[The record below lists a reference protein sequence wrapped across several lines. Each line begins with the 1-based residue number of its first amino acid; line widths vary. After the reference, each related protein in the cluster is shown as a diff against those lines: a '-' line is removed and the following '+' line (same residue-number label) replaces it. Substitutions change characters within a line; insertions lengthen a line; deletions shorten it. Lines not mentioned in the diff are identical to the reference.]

1 MRQPSRSP
9 AALRGPSTSR
19 AKRYAASSTARASS
33 SPQAS
38 NGAFPRS
45 SPSRNCSSSTK
56 DSSRRSA
63 LYQFSPAAIGRLQNQ
78 RDVLEACGRLIFE
91 STGNDAPR
99 WRVCSGPREAY
110 FLGDFLAWGALR
122 KAWDSRGVAFLDPG
136 TGAATA
142 GSLRGAGD
150 GGAGGRMLS
159 RGAGT
164 TSGGCPERWRFSS
177 SREWKSWICAPP
189 RRTSSPFWFSAQR
202 SSSAKYRP
210 SSPHRSV
217 TRPLQT
223 TVSPGQ
229 TILENFTE

>member
-38 NGAFPRS
+38 KGAFPSS
-45 SPSRNCSSSTK
+45 SPNRNCSSSTK
-56 DSSRRSA
+56 ESSRRSA

-78 RDVLEACGRLIFE
+78 RDVAEACVRLILE
-91 STGNDAPR
+91 SIRNDAPR
-99 WRVCSGPREAY
+99 WRVGRAPRQAY
-110 FLGDFLAWGALR
+110 FLAAFFASGAVR
-122 KAWDSRGVAFLDPG
+122 KAWDSRGLAFFTPE

-142 GSLRGAGD
+142 GSFRGAGA
-150 GGAGGRMLS
+150 GGAGGKMLS

-177 SREWKSWICAPP
+177 SSEWKSWICAPP

-210 SSPHRSV
+210 SSPQRSV